1 MPLCCVDCKPCNTGC
16 IRALFKCRRP
26 TFQLRRALGKMKVG
40 GGRRR
45 RRRAGSFSSVRAVF
59 WPLMSMRSDAD
70 ARADDRPP
78 SASTDDSGGGARAP
92 SPSLADDSPRG
103 AASTTAA
110 RVLALQA
117 RLGDAA
123 SSPPARTA
131 TTAECSRCRP
141 TRLGGDAATP
151 PPPMTKTTAEA
162 VKAGSIRVQAVRE
175 HAKVVV
181 DEVEDVE
188 VACRSFE
195 KHLMEMLVEERKVMD
210 LTEVE
215 ELLCCWEKLRSPVF
229 VQLVGRFYG
238 ELCMDL
244 FSGGSDDDDDVS
256 CEQQQVEIKWIL
268 AQKPLPVPR
277 RYAELK
283 RSNRELTPRPGE
295 EMDES
300 KRRLYVVAKTFFTME
315 ERFPKLQEWVC
326 EQLAVNGGVVLD
338 DEWAKRKAEAQAI
351 VDRKWPK
358 IEAKIQD
365 ILRIQAQAGCQSDS
379 VSDDQDD

>member
-16 IRALFKCRRP
+16 IRALFKCRCP

-40 GGRRR
+40 DGRRR

-78 SASTDDSGGGARAP
+78 SASTDDS
-92 SPSLADDSPRG
+92 PRG

-117 RLGDAA
+117 RLGEAA

-131 TTAECSRCRP
+131 TISAARSPSPSPARDVTAPTTTAARVLALQ

-151 PPPMTKTTAEA
+151 PSLKTKTTPEA

-175 HAKVVV
+175 HAKVVD

-188 VACRSFE
+188 GACRSFE

-210 LTEVE
+210 LTDVE

-244 FSGGSDDDDDVS
+244 FSGSDDDDDLS
-256 CEQQQVEIKWIL
+256 CEQQQ
-268 AQKPLPVPR
+268 Q
-277 RYAELK
+277 
-283 RSNRELTPRPGE
+283 
-295 EMDES
+295 
-300 KRRLYVVAKTFFTME
+300 VV
-315 ERFPKLQEWVC
+315 
-326 EQLAVNGGVVLD
+326 
-338 DEWAKRKAEAQAI
+338 
-351 VDRKWPK
+351 
-358 IEAKIQD
+358 
-365 ILRIQAQAGCQSDS
+365 
-379 VSDDQDD
+379 